1 MILFIHIV
9 KRRNITL
16 LEGVEI
22 STKAAK
28 CVVGL
33 TRILRSYCPSTDD

>member
-1 MILFIHIV
+1 MTLFIHIV
-9 KRRNITL
+9 IRRNITL
-16 LEGVEI
+16 SEGVGI
-22 STKAAK
+22 SAKAAK